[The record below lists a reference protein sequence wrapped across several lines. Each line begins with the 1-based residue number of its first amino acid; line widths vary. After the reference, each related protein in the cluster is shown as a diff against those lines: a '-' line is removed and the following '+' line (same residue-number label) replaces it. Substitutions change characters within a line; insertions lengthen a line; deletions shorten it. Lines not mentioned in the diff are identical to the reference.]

1 MEGGMKSY
9 VAGMY
14 LCVIMLLVG
23 CSFIPAKFNGTEYTN
38 IVKIATMVNTPNCEV
53 SQVVRLKDQSLF
65 TKNYAQHLP
74 NNEDTFHSLQE
85 IDASVDALLLRV
97 RTEPVSA
104 TYCKMKHINIELMTH
119 TLLDAVGRK
128 PR

>member
-1 MEGGMKSY
+1 MKPY
-9 VAGMY
+9 IAGMY
-14 LCVIMLLVG
+14 LSLVMLLVG
-23 CSFIPAKFNGTEYTN
+23 CSFLPAKFNGTEYSN
-38 IVKIATMVNTPNCEV
+38 IVKIASMANPPNCEV
-53 SQVVRLKDQSLF
+53 TQVARLKEQSLF

-74 NNEDTFHSLQE
+74 NNEETFQSLQE
-85 IDASVDALLLRV
+85 IDASIDALLLRV

-128 PR
+128 PK

>member
-1 MEGGMKSY
+1 MTSY
-9 VAGMY
+9 VAGIY
-14 LCVIMLLVG
+14 LSVVMLLVG
-23 CSFIPAKFNGTEYTN
+23 CSFLPAKFNGTEYVN
-38 IVKIATMVNTPNCEV
+38 IVKIASMVDTPNCEV
-53 SQVVRLKDQSLF
+53 NQVTKLKEQSVF

-74 NNEDTFHSLQE
+74 NNEETFHSLQE
-85 IDASVDALLLRV
+85 IDASIDALLLRV

-128 PR
+128 PQ